1 MKRLVVPKFETEAEE
16 AQWWYDN
23 RDAVGENFAEAI
35 KNGTIHRGGP
45 AALLRET
52 RAITLR
58 IPNSDIERI
67 EKLADEK
74 GFTSIQ
80 GCISALLRDALDRE
94 DAGKRKT
101 A

>member
-1 MKRLVVPKFETEAEE
+1 M
-16 AQWWYDN
+16 
-23 RDAVGENFAEAI
+23 
-35 KNGTIHRGGP
+35 
-45 AALLRET
+45 LRET